1 MSSGL
6 PEGVVVLERGW
17 LSSNNVLIRGSASAA
32 LVDTGYATHAE
43 LTLALVRAALGGS
56 PLTQIVN
63 THLHSDHCGGN
74 AALQAA
80 YPDVV
85 TCIPPGLAAAVHSW
99 DMEALTYAPTGQICP
114 RFTFDGVIRPGEGLL
129 LGDLRWEVHSAP
141 GHDPH
146 SVILFEPRSRCLI
159 SADALWENGFG
170 IVFPELEGASAFD
183 DVSRTFDV
191 IERLAPQIVIPGHG
205 AVFSDVTS
213 ALSRARSRLD
223 AYVASPA
230 RHAAHASKVLL
241 KFKILELQQIR
252 LERYVEWAEATR
264 HFGMVHE
271 HWFSDRPK
279 RAWIREL
286 VDQLVRAGAMHLDE
300 GLISNS

>member
-1 MSSGL
+1 MSSAL
-6 PEGVVVLERGW
+6 PEGVAVLERGW
-17 LSSNNVLIRGSASAA
+17 LSSNNVVIRGSTSAA
-32 LVDTGYATHAE
+32 MVDTGYATHAPQ
-43 LTLALVRAALGGS
+43 TLALARAALGS
-56 PLTQIVN
+56 LPLTKIVN

-74 AALQAA
+74 ALLQTA
-80 YPDVV
+80 YPDAE
-85 TCIPPGLAAAVHSW
+85 TSIPPGLAAAVRSW
-99 DMEALTYAPTGQICP
+99 DTEALTYAPTGQTCP
-114 RFTFDGVIRPGEGLL
+114 RFSFDGVMQPGEVLL

-146 SVILFEPRSRCLI
+146 SVILFEARSRCLI

-183 DVSRTFDV
+183 DVRRTLDV

-205 AVFSDVTS
+205 GVFTNITG
-213 ALSRARSRLD
+213 ALSRARSRLE

-252 LERYVEWAEATR
+252 VERFVEWAEATR
-264 HFGMVHE
+264 HFSMVHE
-271 HWFSDRPK
+271 RWFAETPK
-279 RAWIREL
+279 GAWIRQLIE
-286 VDQLVRAGAMHLDE
+286 QLVRNGAMRLDE